1 MSLRFSR
8 NHTNGHSNIDF
19 RSKQDI
25 KNLKIFEPWKI
36 PRDFG
41 TMGRY
46 YFSPSY
52 TEIKRLKSISKSPNN
67 LLMLATGIPDP
78 KEYSTTLYY
87 NKNNIKPK
95 IVHSLNN
102 ERLTS
107 LDEYYKGKER
117 FTGDSMMIADIA
129 HARDERKKKK
139 HFLELR
145 RLEKLR
151 LKENLGR
158 DKMEKNKEAI
168 AETQLVNIEAEE
180 TLEGKVD
187 IKKLQE
193 IRLALRRR
201 YANRTNFR
209 KIFKSWDHSISGEIS
224 VYDVHDM
231 INAFSI
237 PINFNETRALI
248 ASSNKRGSETLNL
261 EEFMHLIFNDN
272 QQLKVDLSKIK
283 YKDEKFYTEGSQVEN
298 LKKNMKMNV
307 LETFQSDDINYIK
320 DHLHTRIPIFN
331 KYLKEE
337 EIKGEKC
344 TENELKKVLK
354 KLNMPERYTRDN
366 LIKSLF
372 NSYLTEDKNYFDIN
386 KFVNECLKSEESN
399 FSSFKIDV
407 LNKLKSK
414 TLNQKN
420 EWLKTNEIFKNHVQ
434 NMKKLHDEYDNE
446 INLKK
451 INKIKE
457 KNESEKYLK
466 FTINTCPST
475 DFINNVFKD
484 HKKHFE
490 ILNNVEYEL
499 SSNPNLKRIFKSNSR
514 FANNPPFKNTFNLI
528 AQDENGA
535 GFISEKERFFIRG
548 NSESIL
554 RQKEKEK
561 EKIKEIN
568 KMNRIK
574 NYHEREM
581 KNCKSD
587 LDLFDRKKIESEY
600 KRSQRLF
607 DYEFYNKYK
616 NDFVE

>member
-1 MSLRFSR
+1 
-8 NHTNGHSNIDF
+8 
-19 RSKQDI
+19 
-25 KNLKIFEPWKI
+25 
-36 PRDFG
+36 
-41 TMGRY
+41 
-46 YFSPSY
+46 
-52 TEIKRLKSISKSPNN
+52 
-67 LLMLATGIPDP
+67 
-78 KEYSTTLYY
+78 
-87 NKNNIKPK
+87 
-95 IVHSLNN
+95 
-102 ERLTS
+102 
-107 LDEYYKGKER
+107 
-117 FTGDSMMIADIA
+117 
-129 HARDERKKKK
+129 
-139 HFLELR
+139 
-145 RLEKLR
+145 
-151 LKENLGR
+151 
-158 DKMEKNKEAI
+158 
-168 AETQLVNIEAEE
+168 
-180 TLEGKVD
+180 
-187 IKKLQE
+187 
-193 IRLALRRR
+193 
-201 YANRTNFR
+201 
-209 KIFKSWDHSISGEIS
+209 
-224 VYDVHDM
+224 
-231 INAFSI
+231 
-237 PINFNETRALI
+237 
-248 ASSNKRGSETLNL
+248 
-261 EEFMHLIFNDN
+261 MHLIFNYN

-307 LETFQSDDINYIK
+307 LETFQLDDINYIK

-372 NSYLTEDKNYFDIN
+372 NSYLTEDKNFFDIN

-399 FSSFKIDV
+399 FSSFKIDI

-561 EKIKEIN
+561 EKIKQIN

-600 KRSQRLF
+600 KRTQRLF
-607 DYEFYNKYK
+607 DYEFYNKFK